1 MKSLEKKAAN
11 KITKSYR
18 ALGTVIDLTIYGC
31 QDEGILDQSY
41 QLIKYYEDIFTVNR
55 EKSELM
61 TVNQMAGIESVQ
73 VTEPIY
79 QLTKISLEKSKE
91 HFGFNAAIGPL
102 VKLWHIGFFRC

>member
-1 MKSLEKKAAN
+1 MNEPEISAYTQFLEEDLWPDDIMDSKGLLKTNEIFRKKAAN

-55 EKSELM
+55 ENL
-61 TVNQMAGIESVQ
+61 N
-73 VTEPIY
+73 
-79 QLTKISLEKSKE
+79 
-91 HFGFNAAIGPL
+91 
-102 VKLWHIGFFRC
+102 